1 MLYIY
6 VSLLTH
12 HDICIYTYLYICIN
26 NRVKQF
32 DSLKQLIKL
41 MQINYKIKLYIIGLY
56 WLVVKIYTIKHIRK
70 NINDIEIKKIPAQA
84 CGSESSYKYNYN
96 MCFWWTF
103 ILICRRSNLL
113 ITTWY
118 LRKLIWIYWY
128 AKTNDLLYWWFL
140 EKSAWFWV
148 NLFISLFLVSFWC
161 LYFIPKQN
169 YIF

>member
-103 ILICRRSNLL
+103 ILICRRSNLFIVWKYNYNMVFEKIDMNLL
-113 ITTWY
+113 ICKNKWFTV
-118 LRKLIWIYWY
+118 LVIFRKKCMILS
-128 AKTNDLLYWWFL
+128 
-140 EKSAWFWV
+140 KSIHFSIFS
-148 NLFISLFLVSFWC
+148 FILMSLF
-161 LYFIPKQN
+161 YT
-169 YIF
+169 